1 MTRDETKERRFG
13 FRYYST
19 ELGMR
24 EKLFVGV
31 LTSEEKIGSQA
42 VHLNATIG
50 HLVDKIKF
58 FITAQNKL
66 KNKYN
71 LSGIVGFTDA
81 RHKYKPFQIVKYIGD
96 SFLLDY
102 DYYFLVNDYSYVNVR
117 ALKDLVGKISVSMNV
132 YLGTPVPESSFCNLG
147 NSETT
152 KTQITFFCFKKC

>member
-1 MTRDETKERRFG
+1 MCC

-19 ELGMR
+19 ELGIR

-31 LTSEEKIGSQA
+31 LTTAEKINTQA
-42 VHLNATIG
+42 IHLNATIG

-66 KNKYN
+66 KAKFN

-81 RHKYKPFQIVKYIGD
+81 RHKYKPFQIIKYIGD

-102 DYYFLVNDYSYVNVR
+102 DYYFLINDYSYVNIR
-117 ALKDLVGKISVSMNV
+117 ALKDVVSKISVSMNV
-132 YLGTPVPESSFCNLG
+132 YLGTPVHDSSFCNLG
-147 NSETT
+147 SFVFTHI
-152 KTQITFFCFKKC
+152 K